1 MEPDSLANITTT
13 LRDYKPELLPLSQA
27 SEFIERLLLPPRERE
42 VVHLSRALG
51 RVLSCDVVAG
61 VPLPLYDTAGVEG
74 YALRGE
80 ELELDAPTRFVI
92 ADPSW
97 AGDAQGALLPL
108 RHCLRIGQGE
118 PLPRGFDT
126 VAPFNALS
134 DEGDSI
140 VIPAQVVHAG
150 DFRRVAGHDMPL
162 GGVAIPAGRQLRAVE
177 LALLASLRIEK
188 ISVWRK
194 LRVGVIATG
203 KNPQANRCALQALLH
218 RLGFELVDL
227 GAVEMEVDTL
237 FDAFRHGAR
246 RADAIVC
253 AGGLEYGDLDDASDL
268 MQRVLADLGQVQH
281 WNLALSPGGRMAVGR
296 IGDFT
301 APALLFAL
309 PDDPAAM
316 ISTFYALVREALLR
330 MSGTTPGRLPMVRAR
345 CLNSLRKPRGR
356 TEYKSGTVRREGRCW
371 VVEATTAPGASTLGS
386 MSNANGVIVLVHDQ
400 GDVRAGD
407 FVSVLPFDGLA

>member
-27 SEFIERLLLPPRERE
+27 SEFIERLLLPLRERE
-42 VVHLSRALG
+42 AVHLSRALG
-51 RVLSCDVVAG
+51 RVLSSDVVAG

-80 ELELDAPTRFVI
+80 DLELEIPTRFAI

-97 AGDAQGALLPL
+97 TSDARGALLPL

-126 VAPFNALS
+126 VAPFSALS

-140 VIPAQVVHAG
+140 VIPAHVVHAG

-177 LALLASLRIEK
+177 LALLASLHIEK
-188 ISVWRK
+188 VSVWRK
-194 LRVGVIATG
+194 LRVGVICTG
-203 KNPQANRCALQALLH
+203 KNAHVNRCALQALVH
-218 RLGFELVDL
+218 RLGFDIIDL
-227 GAVEMEVDTL
+227 GVVEMEIDAL

-246 RADAIVC
+246 RADAVLC
-253 AGGLEYGDLDDASDL
+253 AGGLEYGELDDETDL

-330 MSGTTPGRLPMVRAR
+330 MSGTTPGRLPMLRAR
-345 CLNSLRKPRGR
+345 CMNTLRKLRGR
-356 TEYKSGTVRREGRCW
+356 TEYKSGMVRREGRSW
-371 VVEATTAPGASTLGS
+371 VVDAATAPGGSTLGS
-386 MSNANGVIVLVHDQ
+386 MSSANGVIVLVHEQ
-400 GDVRAGD
+400 GDVQAGD
-407 FVSVLPFDGLA
+407 FVSVLPFEGLA